1 MRCGVPAT
9 HVKNVIIWGNHSST
23 QYPDVHHCVV
33 NMSGS
38 ELTCFDAIKDEAW
51 LKGEFIAVSFPPM
64 IWSVEYIEHLCL
76 KIFPW
81 KCFVLLLLVLDQ
93 YYWQLYFY
101 IPWLQTVQQRGA
113 AVIKA
118 RKLSSAMSAAKAICD
133 HMRDI
138 WTGTPEVNAT
148 ATFFLFQILYIYAL
162 RTSDIWMTKLVWWS
176 MQ

>member
-23 QYPDVHHCVV
+23 QYPDVHHCLV

-51 LKGEFIAVSFPPM
+51 LKGEFIAVSFPPV
-64 IWSVEYIEHLCL
+64 IWSLLENLA
-76 KIFPW
+76 IFKMP
-81 KCFVLLLLVLDQ
+81 CFTSKADR

-148 ATFFLFQILYIYAL
+148 ANLFIYFRFLIYICL
-162 RTSDIWMTKLVWWS
+162 KDFRHMND
-176 MQ
+176 